1 MTFRK
6 AAFLYFCLAGA
17 VWAQNQEV
25 VISVDG
31 STPAANGAVLRA
43 LDRING
49 QVTDLE
55 ISPGQT
61 LRYERLDVTLTECR
75 YPAGDE
81 KADAFAYLTISD
93 VRAEE
98 VAFEGW
104 MFGSSPAL
112 SSLDHP
118 RYDIWVLNCRA

>member
-1 MTFRK
+1 MTVWK
-6 AAFLYFCLAGA
+6 AAIVSVWAAGA
-17 VWAQNQEV
+17 AFAQNQEV
-25 VISVDG
+25 VISVAG

-55 ISPGQT
+55 IMPGQT
-61 LRYERLDVTLTECR
+61 LRYKRLDISLTECR
-75 YPAGDE
+75 YPEGDD

-118 RYDIWVLNCRA
+118 RYDVWVLNCRV